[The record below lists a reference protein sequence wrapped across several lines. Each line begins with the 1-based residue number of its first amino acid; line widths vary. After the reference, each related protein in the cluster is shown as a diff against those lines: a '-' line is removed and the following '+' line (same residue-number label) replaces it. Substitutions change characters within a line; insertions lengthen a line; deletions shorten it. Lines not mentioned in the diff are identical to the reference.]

1 MDNEKI
7 NKKLLDGIRVIDFTG
22 FSAGPSCSK
31 ILQNLGAEVILV
43 ESPAGS
49 TTRTN
54 PHLYDFYSMGKK
66 SLVLDLKSEKGKEAM
81 YRLVRTADVFV
92 HNFRN
97 KAIVKLGL
105 DYESLKAINP
115 GIIWAALDGYG
126 LAGPDK
132 DLPGYDTVAFWS
144 RGGMLQDYADKG
156 TVMNPPLAVGDMA
169 AGHFLATAISAALY
183 NRTRTGEGK
192 KVYVSLYGTA
202 LYLNNEQIVES
213 QYGSSWPT
221 SRKTPKRS
229 LLNTYK
235 AGDGKWFTLLT
246 TNFDRDF
253 PSIMKVAGR
262 EDLIGCPKWK
272 NIFDTM
278 DEGAPE
284 IVEILDEAF
293 KNKPREQILSEL
305 KSYDVACAEI
315 RTTTDCY
322 TDPQAWDNKYL
333 FKYTTR
339 ENKEVIMA
347 AAPVKIG
354 DNENPEFKLGPVL
367 GQDSAQLLAELGYS
381 AGEIEEMA
389 NNKTTIIAG

>member
-183 NRTRTGEGK
+183 KRTRTREST
-192 KVYVSLYGTA
+192 KV
-202 LYLNNEQIVES
+202 
-213 QYGSSWPT
+213 
-221 SRKTPKRS
+221 
-229 LLNTYK
+229 
-235 AGDGKWFTLLT
+235 
-246 TNFDRDF
+246 
-253 PSIMKVAGR
+253 
-262 EDLIGCPKWK
+262 
-272 NIFDTM
+272 
-278 DEGAPE
+278 
-284 IVEILDEAF
+284 
-293 KNKPREQILSEL
+293 
-305 KSYDVACAEI
+305 
-315 RTTTDCY
+315 
-322 TDPQAWDNKYL
+322 
-333 FKYTTR
+333 
-339 ENKEVIMA
+339 
-347 AAPVKIG
+347 
-354 DNENPEFKLGPVL
+354 
-367 GQDSAQLLAELGYS
+367 
-381 AGEIEEMA
+381 
-389 NNKTTIIAG
+389 